1 LIPTR
6 IFIGELA
13 RRKEGSMW
21 LKNKNDHMKPICS
34 IILLFV
40 NIQMLHAQD
49 TIGKT
54 INYDWASKSNDL
66 HAKITIKSPT
76 NFIGGKTA
84 LYYITLQD
92 TLQESNIDSSY
103 IAICNTVPAATT
115 VFQIRLLL
123 KNDTLSNPIF
133 LQLAKHFVD
142 DLIPDI
148 TKQFPQF
155 ICKDVVLAGTNESAV
170 IAFCCASIAPNTFN
184 RTALFFNDYAPGF
197 ALSKQFDS
205 LANQLKGKL
214 YLQVSNNENQFNTID
229 YMANVMALKSAVMLF
244 KIDEENTNDI
254 EMDFKEGY
262 NWLMAKGHNFIIN
275 TDF

>member
-1 LIPTR
+1 
-6 IFIGELA
+6 
-13 RRKEGSMW
+13 
-21 LKNKNDHMKPICS
+21 
-34 IILLFV
+34 
-40 NIQMLHAQD
+40 MLQAQD

-54 INYDWASKSNDL
+54 IYYDWASRNSEL
-66 HAKITIKSPT
+66 HAKISIKSSAD
-76 NFIGGKTA
+76 FVGYKTA
-84 LYYITLQD
+84 LYYLTLQD
-92 TLQESNIDSSY
+92 STQENNIDSNY

-133 LQLAKHFVD
+133 LELAKLFVD
-142 DLIPDI
+142 ELIPDI

-155 ICKDVVLAGTNESAV
+155 VSKDVVLAGTNESAV
-170 IAFCCASIAPNTFN
+170 IAFCSASIAPNRFN
-184 RTALFFNDYAPGF
+184 KTILFFNSYAPGF

-229 YMANVMALKSAVMLF
+229 YMAKVIALKSSIMLF
-244 KIDEENTNDI
+244 KIDEDNTNDI
-254 EMDFKEGY
+254 EMDFEEGY